1 MQATSRVIVHVDM
14 DAFFA
19 AVEQHDNPEYRGKP
33 VIVGAD
39 PKGGKGRG
47 VVSTCSYEARVFGV
61 HSAMP
66 ISKAWRLC
74 PHGIYVTPRMKR
86 YSEISH
92 QIMEIFGHFTPL
104 VEQVSV
110 DEAFL
115 DCSGTEHLFG
125 TPHELGQKIKNTI
138 FNATGLTASV
148 GIASNKSIAKIASD
162 MNKPDGLT
170 ICESGNEK
178 QFLAPLPVK
187 KLWGAG
193 EKTVAV
199 LDKYNL
205 KRIGDIAMQT
215 PAYMERILGKMGLHL
230 WNLSCGIDTRPVERE
245 EGVKSISEEHTFD
258 TDCADTAII
267 ERVIFRISD
276 RIGRRLRSHNL
287 YAHTVSVK
295 IRLSDFT
302 TVTRQKTLSEPTTS
316 TNVIHDEA
324 LALFNAYFRTGMTI
338 RLIGVA
344 LSHFEAPN
352 PQTRSLF
359 EEEPAKKDKLDTVLD
374 TMRAKW
380 GEKVTRGAFIKK
392 DISDQ

>member
-1 MQATSRVIVHVDM
+1 MELLHRVIVHMDM

-19 AVEQHDNPEYRGKP
+19 AVEQLDNPAYRGKP

-39 PKGGKGRG
+39 PKGGKARG
-47 VVSTCSYEARVFGV
+47 VVSTCSYEARVFGI

-74 PHGIYVTPRMKR
+74 PQGIYVIPRMKR
-86 YSEISH
+86 YSELSH
-92 QIMEIFGHFTPL
+92 QIMEILGRFSPL

-125 TPHELGQKIKNTI
+125 QPPELGMAIKQ
-138 FNATGLTASV
+138 AVRHETGLTASV
-148 GIASNKSIAKIASD
+148 GIATNKSIAKIASD
-162 MNKPDGLT
+162 MQKPDGLT
-170 ICESGNEK
+170 ICNPGEEK
-178 QFLAPLPVK
+178 QFLAQLPVK

-199 LDKYNL
+199 LEKYNL
-205 KRIGDIAMQT
+205 KRIGDIAAQT
-215 PAYMERILGKMGLHL
+215 PAYMERILGKTGLHL
-230 WNLSCGIDTRPVERE
+230 WNLSQGIDSRPVERE
-245 EGVKSISEEHTFD
+245 EGIKSVSEEHTFD
-258 TDCADTAII
+258 IDCTDTAII
-267 ERVIFRISD
+267 ERIIFRIAD
-276 RIGRRLRSHNL
+276 RIGRRIRSYGL
-287 YAHTVSVK
+287 SAHTVSVK

-302 TVTRQKTLSEPTTS
+302 TVTRQTTLREPTTA
-316 TNVIHDEA
+316 TTTIHDEA
-324 LALFNAYFRTGMTI
+324 FALFTAYYHTGMAI

-344 LSHFEAPN
+344 LSQFENPN

-359 EEEPAKKDKLDTVLD
+359 DEEPAKKDKLDSVLD

-380 GEKVTRGAFIKK
+380 GEKVTRGSFIKK
-392 DISDQ
+392 DTHK